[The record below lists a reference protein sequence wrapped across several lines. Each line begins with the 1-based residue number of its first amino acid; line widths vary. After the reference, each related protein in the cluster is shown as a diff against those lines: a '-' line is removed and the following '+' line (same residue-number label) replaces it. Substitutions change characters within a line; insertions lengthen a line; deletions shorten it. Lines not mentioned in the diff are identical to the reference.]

1 VRTARFG
8 NIYQVS
14 SQSKDWKVSF
24 NYNTSAIRYNSI
36 SNLLEF
42 CNTYIWQNVSN
53 NFSAARWRFPE
64 VDYSSA
70 NNNFGGFH
78 NASNLPSS
86 YAFAALKPDGSI
98 KAWGDSDHGGSGEP
112 TDNDYTKIYS
122 TSSAF
127 SIGLKGGKGRSS

>member
-1 VRTARFG
+1 LNHQT
-8 NIYQVS
+8 Q
-14 SQSKDWKVSF
+14 
-24 NYNTSAIRYNSI
+24 
-36 SNLLEF
+36 E
-42 CNTYIWQNVSN
+42 WQRQNRLNKSLYSHFN
-53 NFSAARWRFPE
+53 NFSADRWRFPE

-122 TSSAF
+122 TSSE
-127 SIGLKGGKGRSS
+127 